1 MFIKKF
7 ILEREIEKKVLEK
20 RRNQLSVAMHIDV
33 VFNLIV
39 LSVFLFVRNL
49 DLYAYI
55 VVIIC
60 PLYAYGAFKHNSIIN
75 NWVSAKLDYID
86 SIFIRWILKSKNR
99 QRKFIFR
106 KFLPHSDLNMVF
118 FDISMPIDS
127 SKFKKQQKPE
137 ELWNK
142 ISREDSDLDP
152 FHIHKTTLDL
162 AQQFIQNEESL
173 TQIELKRLNSEAS
186 YKERELLEAHLP
198 PEHPLL
204 INIDEKLKVETSN
217 GLTILK

>member
-1 MFIKKF
+1 MSEH
-7 ILEREIEKKVLEK
+7 L
-20 RRNQLSVAMHIDV
+20 RNQLSIALHIDV

-49 DLYAYI
+49 DLFAFI

-60 PLYAYGAFKHNSIIN
+60 PIYAYGAFKHNSIIN
-75 NWVSAKLDYID
+75 NWVSTRLDYID
-86 SIFIRWILKSKNR
+86 SMFIRWILKSKNR
-99 QRKFIFR
+99 QRKIIFR

-118 FDISMPIDS
+118 FDIRMPIES
-127 SKFKKQQKPE
+127 SKYKKKTKTE
-137 ELWNK
+137 EEWNK
-142 ISREDSDLDP
+142 ISEEDSDP

-162 AQQFIQNEESL
+162 AQQFIQSEKSL
-173 TQIELKRLNSEAS
+173 TEDELKRLYLESS

-198 PEHPLL
+198 PYHPIL
-204 INIDEKLKVETSN
+204 IKIEQKLKIELPD